1 MAQDTTAQAGPW
13 EDYTSP
19 QSAAPSAPTAPPA
32 AEAGPWED
40 FKPQAAPAM
49 PDMSGIHSAVQS
61 NLQKAQAPKGE
72 NAEPPEPLSHDQAL
86 DAGMGMPVSK
96 TIGSVKPDIKLSPEM
111 RAHLMNAYHKG
122 TAVDAGDFMQ
132 SAIPAAS
139 AAVSKVP
146 VEEHGI
152 LHSMGQAALEGAK
165 KNIQDVVQTY
175 QLAKGNKSFVAEETP
190 KDAVQKMISENYDFA
205 LPDKD
210 TLKKVAVKTAY
221 GMAES
226 SPEIAGAVGL
236 GAPLG
241 AAGARLGGRVGG
253 IAGAATGAF
262 LGSAAVNGAKTIAPT
277 FYEELKKNPDNPEAA
292 FDMALNKTKISAVGT
307 GLSFALF
314 DAAPFKGAVK
324 NLLFQA
330 LGAQPAVGAGQK
342 AATNILE
349 GKLVTEGTAT
359 AALQTAANIAVPLVG
374 SKLIH
379 AAAETMPAIE
389 LRNIVA
395 KNTGKTPDTVTPN
408 DIAQAIRMSYE
419 HTAPKAQDFK
429 DAASVMM
436 GPEAEVAGSSTLR
449 DVYAKT
455 GVSPAQVISDAKLN
469 PRIAEDI
476 AAGKVPSAYSELVHK
491 PPVEEKPE
499 TPLPSEKE
507 QARMDQGKTV
517 RELQGQ
523 IRALKNQGVNTA
535 EQKLKMFELEN
546 NLETENGKYKQMLA
560 EAGIK
565 RGNPQN
571 LKRSP
576 QSAVGFLIKQGGIEP
591 TGDIAHLDLG
601 KFKGLVREGGMSHD
615 KARAMLQEAGYL
627 KADDSNAPPAT
638 TENDLHQ
645 VLEDHAQGR
654 ATYRGALGSAKEK
667 AFDEQENEHQKAS
680 AIQGMKDQASEMG
693 VNLLDQEALDALS
706 LIAHGQKAEDA
717 IHEVTSQNALR
728 AKGAEDYFTSQ
739 EHRDMEDR
747 LGTPEVMTPKQLEK
761 LSAAIEGHFAETKN
775 ITDIPKYSD
784 MSDAQFVAFEDY
796 ARRVDAMK
804 SPVEESKLAAY
815 LADESGSL
823 TIEIPD
829 SVKEFADDIKR
840 DVLNFATPM
849 ETGSD
854 RARASAKD
862 FANAM
867 RWNQWNGS
875 RIFNLLEER
884 YTPDE
889 LTGMWEALDASSD
902 YAQNLEKKG
911 MSRAEAVAQTERDGI
926 GHFALPED
934 QKQITASLNDWARNS
949 WERAKGLGMVEGEG
963 FPFWTPRMAAVIGE
977 DGIWRSPGDEDSKPT
992 VNTGRNLTT
1001 SAGSLKKRKYDT
1013 AEETEAAMKA
1023 ALGNSREGELGL
1035 EQEREVQLVRD
1046 IRTLPLALTRFNQ
1059 AIAGRALIAKIKQ
1072 MGQDTGAFIVSENPN
1087 AEMFTIDHPAF
1098 HTFRMEMVRNEET
1111 GKWEPRLDQN
1121 GNPIYEKVPIYVSK
1135 EFEGPLKAVL
1145 SQDSGATY
1153 QAIMKVKGEAMGLI
1167 MYSPLIH
1174 NAVEWG
1180 RALPAMPGKVATFK
1194 IYFEGNAAKKDP
1206 VQMKEA
1212 MDAGLVPIG
1221 NRFFNQDISS
1231 IMETPDLTPGNG
1243 WISKLLGGLTEAVSN
1258 KNAGDKVRSTI
1269 DAMGNFWHNTLLW
1282 DRVADLQMGLY
1293 TNTRDQAVKDGLD
1306 PKAAQ
1311 TVAAHIANRFAGA
1324 LPMESMGN
1332 MARKIA
1338 NVGLFSRSFTIGNLG
1353 VMKDMGVLKLLPFVG
1368 QKKPSGLPSDVQA
1381 QLERDVGHEQM
1392 MKATGVVKRK
1402 AMAAFAIDIALMYAG
1417 NSLLQDTF
1425 DHLKKDK
1432 SLGQIAKGYS
1442 DRFQKLLS
1450 DHAGSPWELLNLP
1463 ADMQA
1468 LSSTSTN
1475 EPGKEGRIH
1484 FSDDPKTG
1492 TAYYMR
1498 MPTGKIGEEFLGW
1511 MTSPSDML
1519 NKKISPVITKPL
1531 IETIFGDRDYFGHP
1545 IYDKNAAGISGAAE
1559 SLGKVVMHIMKGMV
1573 PEDSIISSYK
1583 ILTGSHAKDIDYLK
1597 VGGPLAGI
1605 TFSKGYPGGPEAG
1618 ILAAATRRHEDAVS
1632 ESLPKIKEAV
1642 ESEDIGAAKEI
1653 MSNLGMNGRE
1663 QASLIRHYQ
1672 YPQQKV
1678 NSKSLAKFRK
1688 IATPE
1693 EKQLMQDQNEESQPE
1708 K

>member
-1 MAQDTTAQAGPW
+1 MAQDATAQAGPW
-13 EDYTSP
+13 ADYTP
-19 QSAAPSAPTAPPA
+19 AQPAAPAAPA
-32 AEAGPWED
+32 AAEPGPWED

-49 PDMSGIHSAVQS
+49 PDMSGIHSTVQS
-61 NLQKAQAPKGE
+61 NLQKAQEPTGE
-72 NAEPPEPLSHDQAL
+72 NAAPPEPLSHGEAL

-96 TIGSVKPDIKLSPEM
+96 TIGSAKPDVKLTPEM
-111 RAHLMNAYHKG
+111 RAHLMDAYSKG
-122 TAVDAGDFMQ
+122 AAVDAGDFMQ

-152 LHSMGQAALEGAK
+152 LRSMGQAALEGAK

-175 QLAKGNKSFVAEETP
+175 QLAKGNKSFVAEDTP

-221 GMAES
+221 GLAES

-236 GAPLG
+236 GAPLA
-241 AAGARLGGRVGG
+241 AAGTRFGGRVGG
-253 IAGAATGAF
+253 IAGAAGGAF

-349 GKLVTEGTAT
+349 GKPVTEGTAT
-359 AALQTAANIAVPLVG
+359 AALQSAASTVVPLVG
-374 SKLIH
+374 SKLLH
-379 AAAETMPAIE
+379 AADGSMSAVE
-389 LRNIVA
+389 LRDIVA
-395 KNTGKTPDTVTPN
+395 KNTGKNPDTVSQN

-429 DAASVMM
+429 NAASILV
-436 GPEAEVAGSSTLR
+436 GASAEDPGSATLR
-449 DVYAKT
+449 NVYAKT
-455 GVSPAQVISDAKLN
+455 GVSPAQVISDSKLN
-469 PRIAEDI
+469 PAIAADI
-476 AAGKVPSAYSELVHK
+476 KAGKVPDAYSELVHK
-491 PPVEEKPE
+491 PPVEKVEPP
-499 TPLPSEKE
+499 TVSEKD
-507 QARMDQGKTV
+507 QARMDQGKSV
-517 RELQGQ
+517 KDLQGQ

-546 NLETENGKYKQMLA
+546 NLETENSKYKQMLA

-615 KARAMLQEAGYL
+615 KARAALQEAGYL
-627 KADDSNAPPAT
+627 KADDPNAPPAT

-645 VLEDHAQGR
+645 ILEDHAQGR
-654 ATYRGALGSAKEK
+654 ATYRGGLGSSKEK

-680 AIQGMKDQASEMG
+680 AIKGMKDQASEMG
-693 VNLLDQEALDALS
+693 VNLLDQEALDALT

-717 IHEVTSQNALR
+717 IHEVTSQSALR

-739 EHRDMEDR
+739 EHRDIEDR

-775 ITDIPKYSD
+775 IADIPKYSD
-784 MSDAQFVAFEDY
+784 MTNAQFVAFEDY

-823 TIEIPD
+823 TIKIPD
-829 SVKEFADDIKR
+829 SVKEFTDDIKR

-889 LTGMWEALDASSD
+889 LKGMWEALDASSD
-902 YAQNLEKKG
+902 YAQNLEKQG
-911 MSRAEAVAQTERDGI
+911 MSREQAVAQTEKDGV
-926 GHFALPED
+926 GHFFLPED
-934 QKQITASLNDWARNS
+934 QREITQSLNDWAKNS
-949 WERAKGLGMVEGEG
+949 WERAKSLGMVEGEG

-977 DGIWRSPGDEDSKPT
+977 DGVWRSPGDEDSKPT
-992 VNTGRNLTT
+992 VTTGRNLTT

-1013 AEETEAAMKA
+1013 AEETEAAMKV

-1072 MGQDTGAFIVSENPN
+1072 MGQDTGAFTVSENPN

-1098 HTFRMEMVRNEET
+1098 HTFRMDMVRNEET

-1145 SQDSGATY
+1145 SQDSGAAY
-1153 QAIMKVKGEAMGLI
+1153 QALMKLKGESMGLI

-1180 RALPAMPGKVATFK
+1180 RALPAMPGKVATFQ
-1194 IYFEGNAAKKDP
+1194 IYFEGNAAKKDSA
-1206 VQMKEA
+1206 QMKEA

-1231 IMETPDLTPGNG
+1231 IMEKPDLTPGNG

-1353 VMKDMGVLKLLPFVG
+1353 VMKDMIA
-1368 QKKPSGLPSDVQA
+1368 GLPSDVKA
-1381 QLERDVGHEQM
+1381 QLERDVGPEATS
-1392 MKATGVVKRK
+1392 KASKVTQRK
-1402 AMAAFAIDIALMYAG
+1402 AIAAFAIDIALMYAG
-1417 NSLLQDTF
+1417 NSLLQDTL
-1425 DHLKKDK
+1425 DHLKRDK
-1432 SLGQIAKGYS
+1432 SLGQIANGYT
-1442 DRFQKLLS
+1442 DRLHKLMS
-1450 DHAGSPWELLNLP
+1450 DHAGSPWDLLNLP

-1475 EPGKEGRIH
+1475 EPGKENRIH

-1498 MPTGKIGEEFLGW
+1498 MPTGKIGEEFEGW
-1511 MTSPSDML
+1511 LTSPLDML
-1519 NKKISPVITKPL
+1519 NKKMSPVITKPL
-1531 IETIFGDRDYFGHP
+1531 SEAVFGNKDYFGHP

-1559 SLGKVVMHIMKGMV
+1559 NLGKVVMHIMKGMV

-1618 ILAAATRRHEDAVS
+1618 ILAAATRRNKDDIS
-1632 ESLPKIKEAV
+1632 EMLPKIKEAV
-1642 ESEDIGAAKEI
+1642 ENEDIAGAKEI
-1653 MSNLGMNGRE
+1653 MSNLGMDSRDQNK
-1663 QASLIRHYQ
+1663 LIRDYQ
-1672 YPQQKV
+1672 FPAQKV
-1678 NSKSLAKFRK
+1678 NSESLSKFRK

-1693 EKQLMQDQNEESQPE
+1693 EKQLLKDQNN